1 MGLDQEISA
10 LVRDVEEDYYER
22 IIVKRNCYPLHSFIN
37 KWLIDEYKLDLRHW
51 KESPF
56 GPYICLPC
64 KTIQRFCIA
73 LKKRNKGGGY
83 RSYKIWSRPG
93 RKLKVAVQC
102 PKMIPPLVRHE
113 LEDRLAPDLLK
124 LVSSYVGGRCQSDRM
139 FAVLDQD
146 DWDRYPNKEQE
157 GNTEAMGAALESGKF
172 SNTELYS
179 FASW

>member
-37 KWLIDEYKLDLRHW
+37 KWPIDEYKLDLRHW

-73 LKKRNKGGGY
+73 LKKQSKGGGY

-93 RKLKVAVQC
+93 RKLKVAVRC
-102 PKMIPPLVRHE
+102 PKMIPPLVRRE
-113 LEDRLAPDLLK
+113 LEGRLPHNVLE
-124 LVSSYVGGRCQSDRM
+124 LVSSYVGG
-139 FAVLDQD
+139 
-146 DWDRYPNKEQE
+146 
-157 GNTEAMGAALESGKF
+157 
-172 SNTELYS
+172 
-179 FASW
+179 